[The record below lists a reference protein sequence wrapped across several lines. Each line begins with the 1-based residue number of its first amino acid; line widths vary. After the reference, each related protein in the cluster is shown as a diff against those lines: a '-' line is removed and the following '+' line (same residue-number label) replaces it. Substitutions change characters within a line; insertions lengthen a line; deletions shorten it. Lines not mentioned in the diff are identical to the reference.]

1 MKFPIGTLAV
11 LASFML
17 AGTALPALAAQVH
30 LSATLLATTEV
41 PPNDS
46 PATGSLSADY
56 DSETNVLNYEATYE
70 GLTGA
75 ATAAHFHGP
84 ASPEETAPPVIPV
97 EDLESPISGTVT
109 LTDAQESDLL
119 SGLWYFNIHTAKYPQ
134 GELRGQLLQS
144 VMSSET
150 SMMSSQDSSMMS
162 SEMSSMS
169 SVEVSASVDP
179 SLSSASSGL
188 SSAVSS
194 VSSNVSSTV
203 SSALDTSVDV
213 SVSGSISASVAQ

>member
-1 MKFPIGTLAV
+1 MNFPIGTLAV
-11 LASFML
+11 LAPLLL
-17 AGTALPALAAQVH
+17 AGTSLPALALQVH
-30 LSATLLATTEV
+30 LSAKLLATTEV

-46 PATGSLSADY
+46 PGTGSLTADY
-56 DSETNVLNYEATYE
+56 DSETNVLNYEVTYD

-97 EDLESPISGTVT
+97 EDLESPISGTAT

-134 GELRGQLLQS
+134 GELRGQVLQS
-144 VMSSET
+144 VMSSES

-162 SEMSSMS
+162 SE
-169 SVEVSASVDP
+169 VSTSVDP
-179 SLSSASSGL
+179 SLSSASSEL

-213 SVSGSISASVAQ
+213 STSASISASVAQ